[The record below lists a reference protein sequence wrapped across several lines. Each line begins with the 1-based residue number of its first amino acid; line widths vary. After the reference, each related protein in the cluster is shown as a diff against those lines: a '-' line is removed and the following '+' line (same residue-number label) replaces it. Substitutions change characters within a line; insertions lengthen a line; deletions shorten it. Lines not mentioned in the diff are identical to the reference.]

1 MVSPRDMVS
10 STELTPS
17 TREQLRKLETIG
29 DEYGLYTSIVD
40 FRNPDSVLGSGIY
53 VVASVYPIPENVN
66 PYDLVR
72 RRERAQQL
80 FYVDSFAVKISSK
93 NVMVAFDQLVE
104 YCAKA
109 ELLKDLYEEY
119 KTPLPECLRNTE
131 VRGLQNWCDGRYSSK
146 FDYKFQQDCQK
157 GLRTFFKLEKT
168 QAEKRKFFRSTKY
181 DEQAYNEGKISG
193 FFQKNKDFEK
203 RDDPVV
209 NLSLLMESN
218 GDINTLEIS
227 EYLYPKFHH
236 YIKNCFPD
244 VEFAVGDVNVVDYG
258 LVDLA
263 KKLPEDH
270 PIMECRPVTSA
281 EYEETI
287 RRDFATEGWR
297 CIENMMPAKWESR
310 KIYYKNVDEPE
321 IITAFNNLYLEFAR
335 AKSFDEIARRGEM
348 SMVDI
353 SIDDFH
359 RFAAWAQD
367 YDLKYHIDHR
377 GQIAAPSFT
386 DIHVVY
392 SKKDEDKMSEVL
404 RSLFQNRMETSHL
417 FQKETLEDQVLAVEK
432 TLDKY
437 GIDRDEFWQGYRPGG
452 NK

>member
-29 DEYGLYTSIVD
+29 DEYGLYMSIVD

-181 DEQAYNEGKISG
+181 DEQAYDEGKISG

-227 EYLYPKFHH
+227 EYLYPKF
-236 YIKNCFPD
+236 IIISKT
-244 VEFAVGDVNVVDYG
+244 V
-258 LVDLA
+258 
-263 KKLPEDH
+263 
-270 PIMECRPVTSA
+270 
-281 EYEETI
+281 
-287 RRDFATEGWR
+287 
-297 CIENMMPAKWESR
+297 SR
-310 KIYYKNVDEPE
+310 
-321 IITAFNNLYLEFAR
+321 
-335 AKSFDEIARRGEM
+335 M
-348 SMVDI
+348 
-353 SIDDFH
+353 
-359 RFAAWAQD
+359 W
-367 YDLKYHIDHR
+367 
-377 GQIAAPSFT
+377 
-386 DIHVVY
+386 
-392 SKKDEDKMSEVL
+392 
-404 RSLFQNRMETSHL
+404 SLQ
-417 FQKETLEDQVLAVEK
+417 
-432 TLDKY
+432 
-437 GIDRDEFWQGYRPGG
+437 
-452 NK
+452 